1 MSTSLKALKRILL
14 IILVSLTLG
23 AILILIIG
31 QNPLDSYAALFKGAF
46 VGKLNIGNTIA
57 NVTPL
62 LLTSMAFAIGAKGG
76 GFNVGVEGELF
87 LGGITAAYIGLH
99 WTFLP
104 GPIQIV
110 ACFLGAIIVGALWAA
125 IPGAL
130 KAYLNVS
137 DVCTTILLN
146 YVALNICS
154 YLVSGPMSAG
164 LANSQSKPLV
174 NKVLL
179 KKFMMPSNAN
189 VGVFIAVVI
198 VLLII
203 WMYKKTT
210 FGYKINTIGSNPF
223 FGDYVGIETKRTFV
237 RMYMLTGILGGIA
250 GCIEVLGVH
259 GAYIDNFG
267 TNLGFNGMLAALIVK
282 NNLALTP
289 FMAIFLG
296 VLKSGAL
303 GMQQSTGVPKSIVD
317 TITAIFII
325 VATMETLFEFKKKF
339 KNRKLLMNKQNRS
352 VCK

>member
-1 MSTSLKALKRILL
+1 MSTSYKALRRILL

-23 AILILIIG
+23 AALILLIG
-31 QNPLDSYAALFKGAF
+31 QNPLDAYLALFKGAF
-46 VGKLNIGNTIA
+46 VGKLNLGNTIA
-57 NVTPL
+57 DISPL

-87 LGGITAAYIGLH
+87 LGGITAAYIGIH

-104 GPIQIV
+104 MPIQIL
-110 ACFLGAIIVGALWAA
+110 ACFLGAITVGALWAV
-125 IPGAL
+125 IPGVL

-164 LANSQSKPLV
+164 LANSQSKPV
-174 NKVLL
+174 ADQVLL
-179 KKFMMPSNAN
+179 KKFLIPSNAN
-189 VGVFIAVVI
+189 IGILISVAIVI
-198 VLLII
+198 FLI

-210 FGYKINTIGSNPF
+210 FGYKINTIGTNPN
-223 FGDYVGIETKRTFV
+223 FGDYVGIDTKRTFV
-237 RMYMLTGILGGIA
+237 KMYMLTGILGGIA

-267 TNLGFNGMLAALIVK
+267 ANLGFNGMLAALIVK

-289 FMAIFLG
+289 FMAVFLG

-339 KNRKLLMNKQNRS
+339 SNRILSMKKQNRS